1 MYICRE
7 FTQASLPEIGRQFGG
22 KDHTTVIFSYR
33 KVSGMLNENKE
44 MGKKV
49 QEIIKLIE
57 SR

>member
-7 FTQASLPEIGRQFGG
+7 YTQASLPEIGRQFGG

-33 KVSGMLNENKE
+33 KVSGMLNENNE

-49 QEIIKLIE
+49 QEVIKLIE
-57 SR
+57 NR